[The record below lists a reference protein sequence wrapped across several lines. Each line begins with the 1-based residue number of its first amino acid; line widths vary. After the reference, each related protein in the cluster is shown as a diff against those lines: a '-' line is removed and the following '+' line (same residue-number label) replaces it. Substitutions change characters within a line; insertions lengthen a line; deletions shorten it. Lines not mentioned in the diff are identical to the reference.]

1 MTRSSLTIRLLAV
14 SAIAPLVVAGVGIAL
29 MLDWL
34 PQASRPVVVHW
45 GVSGV
50 SYGPAVTYP
59 ATVAILV
66 VALVVLLSALL
77 AGTVRAGRPS
87 VQQKAIA
94 VVPVWLSVF
103 LTGSAAWLLYA
114 QLDSRTLTNPA
125 PMLLIGAGAG
135 VVLAVGAWFLLPGAS
150 PLVRERDRVPVPAR
164 AVAATEKLVWLGQA
178 AAAPALVV
186 ALVALAVIMLVA
198 GIVGALFYSPSSL
211 LLLVPAVIIA
221 FATSTLDWH
230 VSIDERGLV
239 ARSLFGFPR
248 FRVPLDE
255 VSSASVV
262 ELNPLVDFGGW
273 GIRFGLSKRTGIV
286 MGSGEALEVFR
297 RPSGSLVI
305 SLHDA
310 RGAAEVLAGL
320 VARAGTSSAR

>member
-14 SAIAPLVVAGVGIAL
+14 SAIAPLVIAGVGIAL
-29 MLDWL
+29 MLDWV

-50 SYGPAVTYP
+50 SHGPAVTYP
-59 ATVAILV
+59 AAVAILV
-66 VALVVLLSALL
+66 VALVVLLSAVL

-103 LTGSAAWLLYA
+103 LSGSAAWLLYA
-114 QLDSRTLTNPA
+114 QLDSRTLVSPA
-125 PMLLIGAGAG
+125 PMLLIAAGAG
-135 VVLAVGAWFLLPGAS
+135 VVLAVGAWFLLPAAS
-150 PLVRERDRVPVPAR
+150 PLTGERDHTSVPAR
-164 AVAATEKLVWLGQA
+164 PVATGEKIAWFGQA

-186 ALVALAVIMLVA
+186 ALVALAVIMLAA
-198 GIVGALFYSPSSL
+198 GIVVTLIYSPAG
-211 LLLVPAVIIA
+211 LLLVLVALIVA

-239 ARSLFGFPR
+239 ARSLLGFPR

-273 GIRFGLSKRTGIV
+273 GIRFGLGKRTGIV
-286 MGSGEALEVFR
+286 MGSGEALELFR

-305 SLHDA
+305 TLHDA

-320 VARAGTSSAR
+320 VARAGTPSPR